1 MTYIKAMKKNGT
13 ERLWYVYKDG
23 RIIRDSFNLNVIAQ
37 FLGKRFN
44 RLYKNRVIEEV

>member
-1 MTYIKAMKKNGT
+1 MTYVKAMKKNGT
-13 ERLWYVYKDG
+13 ERLWCVYEDEC
-23 RIIRDSFNLNVIAQ
+23 IIRESFNLNVIAR